1 MEFQIKEKHHFN
13 IPNYG
18 AEEYKLS
25 VQFADAIKKELGDF
39 LKALILFGSS
49 AREPSA
55 KEQIY
60 ERDIDVLLIID
71 DIVRVLSPEYITT
84 YRIIVEQTAAR
95 ISKRFH
101 INTLKLTRF
110 WDYIRTGDPLIV
122 NILRDGV
129 PLHDS
134 GFFKPAQALLYQGRI
149 TPTKE
154 SIWSYYVRAPI
165 TINNSEWHVLQAT
178 LDLYWA
184 VIDSAHAALM
194 KAGVVPPSPGHVAD
208 MIAKILV
215 PKGLVDKSAVK
226 TMDFFYHLN
235 KRISHREIQKITG
248 AEYDTYKKQAENFVM
263 KMKKIIQG

>member
-1 MEFQIKEKHHFN
+1 MEFPIKEKPHFN
-13 IPNYG
+13 IAHYG
-18 AEEYKLS
+18 TEEYKLA

-39 LKALILFGSS
+39 LKATILFGSS
-49 AREPSA
+49 ARTPSA

-71 DIVRVLSPEYITT
+71 DIVRVLSPEYIMT
-84 YRIIVEQTAAR
+84 YRIIVERTAGK

-110 WDYIRTGDPLIV
+110 WDYVRTGDPLIV
-122 NILRDGV
+122 NMLRDGV
-129 PLHDS
+129 PLHDT
-134 GFFKPAQALLYQGRI
+134 GFFQPAQALLYQGRI

-165 TINNSEWHVLQAT
+165 TINNSEWHVLQAV

-194 KAGVVPPSPGHVAD
+194 KAGVIRPEHVSD
-208 MIAKILV
+208 MIAKVLV
-215 PKGLVDKSAVK
+215 PKGLVDKSAAK
-226 TMDFFYHLN
+226 TMEFFYHLN
-235 KRISHREIQKITG
+235 KRITYREIQKITG
-248 AEYDTYKKQAENFVM
+248 AEYDTYKKQAENFVA
-263 KMKKIIQG
+263 KMKKIIVE